1 MVKKLATIEINEE
14 DNGNISSHVKY
25 DDPKMSQHKKMAI
38 WITFETINRNFNT
51 IYRLSDEEI
60 HMLRNVREEGDG
72 SVIPRLV
79 ELLLLKGDEVPML
92 IPKEKTI

>member
-1 MVKKLATIEINEE
+1 MVRKLATIEINEE
-14 DNGNISSHVKY
+14 DNGNISSRVKY

-38 WITFETINRNFNT
+38 WVTFESINRNFNT

-60 HMLRNVREEGDG
+60 QELRNMREEGNG

-92 IPKEKTI
+92 IPKEKPL

>member
-14 DNGNISSHVKY
+14 DNGNISSCVKY

-38 WITFETINRNFNT
+38 WVTFESINRNFNT

-60 HMLRNVREEGDG
+60 QELRNVREEGDG
-72 SVIPRLV
+72 SVIPTIV
-79 ELLLLKGDEVPML
+79 NMLLQKGDEVPML